1 MHAKFLNHRMFSVC
15 SVTIILY
22 STGDTSLRSGDT
34 FAGDSSGN
42 LEPGLG
48 SSQQGLRI
56 DELERD
62 SLSGSPSVGAGFKD
76 LGSDVSS
83 SGIPIKTYS
92 GKV

>member
-1 MHAKFLNHRMFSVC
+1 MQVSESQNVSVC

-34 FAGDSSGN
+34 FVGDSSGN
-42 LEPGLG
+42 LETGLG
-48 SSQQGLRI
+48 SFGQQGLKI

-62 SLSGSPSVGAGFKD
+62 SLSGTASVGAGFKD

-83 SGIPIKTYS
+83 LGIPIKIHS
-92 GKV
+92 EKF